1 MLIDINY
8 LNDKYKMKI
17 RGIMHIGAH
26 NCEEMEKYNKIGV
39 KKENIIWIEA
49 NPYIVQRMK
58 QKDKEIRI
66 IHGLITDKNDDNMLF
81 NVANNG
87 QSSSIYEF
95 GTHSVN
101 HPEVKY
107 VGKIILK
114 SKRMDRVYK
123 ENKIEKKFANF
134 LNIDIQGA
142 ELLALKGMGD
152 LIKEYDYLYLE
163 VNSEEVYMG
172 CGLITEIDIYLEK
185 YNFKRVETKWWGN
198 AGWGRCFLYTKII
211 I

>member
-66 IHGLITDKNDDNMLF
+66 IHGLITDKNDDDMFF

-101 HPEVKY
+101 HPEVRY
-107 VGKIILK
+107 IGKLILR
-114 SKRMDRVYK
+114 SKRMDRVYE
-123 ENKIEKKFANF
+123 ENKIEKNFANF

-142 ELLALKGMGD
+142 ELLALKGMGE

-163 VNSEEVYMG
+163 VNSEEVYKD
-172 CGLITEIDIYLEK
+172 CGLVTEIDIYLDN
-185 YNFKRVETKWWGN
+185 YNFKRVETKWWGK
-198 AGWGRCFLYTKII
+198 AGWGDAFYVRK
-211 I
+211 

>member
-8 LNDKYKMKI
+8 LNEKYKMKI
-17 RGIMHIGAH
+17 NGIMHIGAH
-26 NCEEMEKYNKIGV
+26 NCEEMEKYNKIGI

-58 QKDKEIRI
+58 QKDKELRI
-66 IHGLITDKNDDNMLF
+66 IQGLITDKNDEDYLF

-95 GTHSVN
+95 GTHLIN
-101 HPEVKY
+101 HPEVRY
-107 VGKIILK
+107 IGKLILR
-114 SKRMDRVYK
+114 SKRMDRVYE
-123 ENKIEKKFANF
+123 ENKIGKKFANF

-142 ELLALKGMGD
+142 ELLALKGMGE

-163 VNSEEVYMG
+163 VNSEEVYKN
-172 CGLITEIDIYLEK
+172 CGLVTEIDIYLDN
-185 YNFKRVETKWWGN
+185 YNFKRVETKWWGK
-198 AGWGRCFLYTKII
+198 AGWGDAFYIRK
-211 I
+211 

>member
-49 NPYIVQRMK
+49 NPYIVQKMK
-58 QKDKEIRI
+58 QQDKEIRI
-66 IHGLITDKNDDNMLF
+66 IHGLITDKNDDDMLF

-95 GTHSVN
+95 GTHSMN
-101 HPEVKY
+101 HPEVRY

-114 SKRMDRVYK
+114 SKRMDRVYE

-198 AGWGRCFLYTKII
+198 AGWGDAFYIRN
-211 I
+211 

>member
-66 IHGLITDKNDDNMLF
+66 IHGLITDKNDDDMFF

-101 HPEVKY
+101 HPEVTY

-114 SKRMDRVYK
+114 SKRMDRVYE

-152 LIKEYDYLYLE
+152 LIKEYDYLGINDFIDFPLSA
-163 VNSEEVYMG
+163 V
-172 CGLITEIDIYLEK
+172 LIFAYCLINLRIKGSFTSL
-185 YNFKRVETKWWGN
+185 
-198 AGWGRCFLYTKII
+198 
-211 I
+211 

>member
-1 MLIDINY
+1 
-8 LNDKYKMKI
+8 
-17 RGIMHIGAH
+17 
-26 NCEEMEKYNKIGV
+26 ME
-39 KKENIIWIEA
+39 
-49 NPYIVQRMK
+49 
-58 QKDKEIRI
+58 
-66 IHGLITDKNDDNMLF
+66 
-81 NVANNG
+81 
-87 QSSSIYEF
+87 SSSIYEF

-101 HPEVKY
+101 HPEVTY

-114 SKRMDRVYK
+114 SKRMDRVYE

-185 YNFKRVETKWWGN
+185 YDFKRVETKWWGN
-198 AGWGRCFLYTKII
+198 AGWGDAFYIRN
-211 I
+211 

>member
-49 NPYIVQRMK
+49 NPYIVQKMK

-66 IHGLITDKNDDNMLF
+66 IHGLITDKNDDDMFF

-114 SKRMDRVYK
+114 SKRMDRVC
-123 ENKIEKKFANF
+123 
-134 LNIDIQGA
+134 L
-142 ELLALKGMGD
+142 
-152 LIKEYDYLYLE
+152 
-163 VNSEEVYMG
+163 
-172 CGLITEIDIYLEK
+172 
-185 YNFKRVETKWWGN
+185 
-198 AGWGRCFLYTKII
+198 LYTTPSPRDS
-211 I
+211 